1 MLPSQALT
9 GMARP
14 APLTEERVAR
24 SEAVRFGYRI
34 GALNFLVGDGVLSE
48 VLRAPAIYPIPNVPN
63 ALRGYVN
70 RQGSLIPVW
79 DIGEIVDCRVLDQ
92 SVEEQHSS
100 IFRRQEELSVLLLG
114 RDDDRVGLVIDGLP
128 QTIRHVEKASR
139 LPMLPAPLIGH
150 VHDALFSDGEL
161 WLSLDHESFFAAQA
175 SDVASGGALVSAA

>member
-14 APLTEERVAR
+14 APLSEERVAR

-34 GALNFLVGDGVLSE
+34 GALNFLVADGVLSE
-48 VLRAPAIYPIPNVPN
+48 VLRAPAIYPIPNVPD

-70 RQGSLIPVW
+70 RQGALIPVW
-79 DIGEIVDCRVLDQ
+79 DVAEIVDCRVIDHSAEENQ
-92 SVEEQHSS
+92 SV
-100 IFRRQEELSVLLLG
+100 FRKQEGLSVLLLG

-128 QTIRHVEKASR
+128 HTIRQIEKASR

-150 VHDALFSDGEL
+150 VRDALFAEGEL

-175 SDVASGGALVSAA
+175 NEMALTSAA

>member
-24 SEAVRFGYRI
+24 SENVRFGYRV
-34 GALNFLVGDGVLSE
+34 GALNFLVGNGVLSE
-48 VLRAPAIYPIPNVPN
+48 VLRAPSVFPIPNVPS

-70 RQGSLIPVW
+70 RQGALIPVW
-79 DIGEIVDCRVLDQ
+79 DIGEIVDCRIVDD
-92 SVEEQHSS
+92 SMDHSP
-100 IFRRQEELSVLLLG
+100 IFRKQEESSVLLLG
-114 RDDDRVGLVIDGLP
+114 RGDDRVGVMIDALP

-150 VHDALFSDGEL
+150 VHDALFAEGEL
-161 WLSLDHESFFAAQA
+161 WLALDHESLFSAQA
-175 SDVASGGALVSAA
+175 DDAALTTAA

>member
-24 SEAVRFGYRI
+24 SETVRFGYRV

-48 VLRAPAIYPIPNVPN
+48 VLRAPAIFPIPNVPD

-70 RQGSLIPVW
+70 RQGALIPVW
-79 DIGEIVDCRVLDQ
+79 DVAEIVDCRVVDDAAE
-92 SVEEQHSS
+92 VQHSS
-100 IFRRQEELSVLLLG
+100 VFRKQEELSVLLLG
-114 RDDDRVGLVIDGLP
+114 RGDGRVGVVIDGLP
-128 QTIRHVEKASR
+128 HTIRHIEKASR

-150 VHDALFSDGEL
+150 VHDALFAADEL
-161 WLSLDHESFFAAQA
+161 WLALDHESFFSAQA
-175 SDVASGGALVSAA
+175 GDPASNQTLSTAA